1 MAAGTV
7 TGRARGIR
15 GACAAVLAAAV
26 AATGCSVPGPGP
38 DVTLRI
44 LAGSEIA
51 DLEPLLEEAEERTGV
66 AVELEYSGTLDG
78 MARIAAGD
86 RRGEGGEYD
95 AVWFASNRYLNL
107 DGEGRAAVHVETPVM
122 VSPVV
127 LGVDAGRARELGWD
141 GGAEVTWS
149 DVHRAVAE
157 EGFTYGMTN
166 PGASNSG
173 FSALIGVASAMADTG
188 AALRSEDVERVGPQL
203 AEFFAGQEVTAGSSG
218 WLTDAFVR
226 RAEGGRPVDGLVN
239 YESVILSL
247 NASGVLEEP
256 LAVVYPADGVVT
268 ADYPLTLLSDP
279 SEEALEGYQA
289 LVEDLTSEQTQQQI
303 ADRTRRRPVAAGA
316 ELSPPVPS
324 LVELP
329 FPASRAV
336 VDGLV
341 ADYSASLRRPARTVY
356 VLDVS
361 GSMEGDRLAELRA
374 ALGALTG
381 ADGGS
386 LAQSTQTF
394 QEREE
399 VTLLPFATRPA
410 DPLTFVLETGAVDEV
425 NADLSAAVA
434 GLEAEG
440 DTAAYDALVRAYGLL
455 EEGVGTD
462 SDDRPLMSVVLMTDG
477 EVNRGAGLEGFRESL
492 ATRSDEVARVPVFT
506 VLFGESDVPE
516 MTELAELTGGRV
528 FDARE
533 QDLEQV
539 FREVRGYQ

>member
-7 TGRARGIR
+7 TGRARGVR

-26 AATGCSVPGPGP
+26 AATGCSVPGPGS

-51 DLEPLLEEAEERTGV
+51 DLEPLLQEAEERTGV

-86 RRGEGGEYD
+86 RQGEGGEYD

-107 DGEGRAAVHVETPVM
+107 DGEGRSAVHVETPVM

-127 LGVDAGRARELGWD
+127 LGVDADRARELGWAD
-141 GGAEVTWS
+141 GAEVTWS

-188 AALRSEDVERVGPQL
+188 AALRSEDVERVGPEL
-203 AEFFAGQEVTAGSSG
+203 AEFFSGQEVTAGSSG

-226 RAEGGRPVDGLVN
+226 RAEDGSPVDGLVN

-247 NASGVLEEP
+247 NDSGALEEP
-256 LAVVYPADGVVT
+256 LTVVYPADGVVT

-279 SEEALEGYQA
+279 SEEALEGYGL
-289 LVEDLTSEQTQQQI
+289 LVEDLTSEGTQQQI

-361 GSMEGDRLAELRA
+361 GSMKGDRIEELRS

-425 NADLSAAVA
+425 SADLSEAVA

-440 DTAAYDALVRAYGLL
+440 HTAAYDALVRAYGLL
-455 EEGVGTD
+455 EEGTGSGD
-462 SDDRPLMSVVLMTDG
+462 QPLMSVVLMTDG
-477 EVNRGAGLEGFRESL
+477 EVNRGAGLDGFRQSL

-539 FREVRGYQ
+539 FREIRGYQ

>member
-1 MAAGTV
+1 
-7 TGRARGIR
+7 
-15 GACAAVLAAAV
+15 
-26 AATGCSVPGPGP
+26 
-38 DVTLRI
+38 
-44 LAGSEIA
+44 
-51 DLEPLLEEAEERTGV
+51 
-66 AVELEYSGTLDG
+66 
-78 MARIAAGD
+78 
-86 RRGEGGEYD
+86 
-95 AVWFASNRYLNL
+95 
-107 DGEGRAAVHVETPVM
+107 
-122 VSPVV
+122 
-127 LGVDAGRARELGWD
+127 
-141 GGAEVTWS
+141 
-149 DVHRAVAE
+149 
-157 EGFTYGMTN
+157 
-166 PGASNSG
+166 
-173 FSALIGVASAMADTG
+173 
-188 AALRSEDVERVGPQL
+188 
-203 AEFFAGQEVTAGSSG
+203 
-218 WLTDAFVR
+218 
-226 RAEGGRPVDGLVN
+226 VDGLVN

-247 NASGVLEEP
+247 NDSGALEEP
-256 LAVVYPADGVVT
+256 LTVVYPADGVVT

-279 SEEALEGYQA
+279 SEEALGGYGL
-289 LVEDLTSEQTQQQI
+289 LVEDLTSEGTQQQI

-361 GSMEGDRLAELRA
+361 GSMKGDRIEELRS

-425 NADLSAAVA
+425 SADLSEAVA

-440 DTAAYDALVRAYGLL
+440 HTAAYDALVRAYGLL
-455 EEGVGTD
+455 EEGTGSGD
-462 SDDRPLMSVVLMTDG
+462 QPLMSVVLMTDG
-477 EVNRGAGLEGFRESL
+477 EVNRGAGLDGFRQSL

-539 FREVRGYQ
+539 FREIRGYQ

>member
-1 MAAGTV
+1 MY
-7 TGRARGIR
+7 
-15 GACAAVLAAAV
+15 AAVLVVALV
-26 AATGCSVPGPGP
+26 AAGCVVLRMGP
-38 DVTLRI
+38 DVTLRV

-51 DLEPLLEEAEERTGV
+51 DLEPLLEEVEERTGV
-66 AVELEYSGTLDG
+66 AVELEYTGTLDG
-78 MARIAAGD
+78 MARIASGD
-86 RRGEGGEYD
+86 REGEGGEYD
-95 AVWFASNRYLNL
+95 AVWFASNRYLGL
-107 DGEGRAAVHVETPVM
+107 DEGGRSAVHVRTSIM

-127 LGVDAGRARELGWD
+127 LGVRADRARELGWTD
-141 GGAEVTWS
+141 GAEVTWT

-188 AALRSEDVERVGPQL
+188 AALRSEDVEQVGPEL
-203 AEFFAGQEVTAGSSG
+203 AEFFSGQEMTAGSSG
-218 WLTDAFVR
+218 WLADAFVR
-226 RAEGGRPVDGLVN
+226 RAERSRPVDGLIN

-247 NASGVLEEP
+247 NASDSLNEP
-256 LAVVYPADGVVT
+256 LTVVYPSDGVVT

-279 SEEALEGYQA
+279 SEEALEGYGL
-289 LVEDLTSEQTQQQI
+289 LVEDLTSTRTQQRI
-303 ADRTRRRPVAAGA
+303 ADQTWRRPVTAGA

-329 FPASRAV
+329 FPTSREV

-341 ADYSASLRRPARTVY
+341 GDYAASLRRPARTVY

-361 GSMEGDRLAELRA
+361 GSMEGERLDELQA

-381 ADGGS
+381 ASGGS
-386 LAQSTQTF
+386 LASSTQSF

-399 VTLLPFATRPA
+399 VTLLPFATEPA
-410 DPLTFVLETGAVDEV
+410 SPLTFVVEAGVVDEV
-425 NADLSAAVA
+425 NAELSEAVA
-434 GLEAEG
+434 GLEAGG
-440 DTAAYDALVRAYGLL
+440 DTAAYDALVRAYELL
-455 EEGVGTD
+455 EEGYAGPED
-462 SDDRPLMSVVLMTDG
+462 ERLMSVVLMTDG
-477 EVNRGAGLEGFRESL
+477 EVNRGTTLDEFGVSL
-492 ATRSDEVARVPVFT
+492 SGRPDAVETVPVFT

-516 MTELAELTGGRV
+516 MTELAELTGGQV

-539 FREVRGYQ
+539 FREIRGYQ

>member
-7 TGRARGIR
+7 TGRARGVR

-26 AATGCSVPGPGP
+26 AATGCSVPGPGS

-51 DLEPLLEEAEERTGV
+51 DLEPLLQEAEERTGV

-86 RRGEGGEYD
+86 RQGEGGEYD

-107 DGEGRAAVHVETPVM
+107 DGEGRSAVHVETPVM

-127 LGVDAGRARELGWD
+127 LGVDADRARELGWAD
-141 GGAEVTWS
+141 GAEVTWS

-188 AALRSEDVERVGPQL
+188 AALRSEDVERVGPEL
-203 AEFFAGQEVTAGSSG
+203 AEFFSGQEVTAGSSG

-226 RAEGGRPVDGLVN
+226 RAEDGSPVDGLVN

-247 NASGVLEEP
+247 NDSGALEEP
-256 LAVVYPADGVVT
+256 LTVVYPADGVVT

-279 SEEALEGYQA
+279 SEEALGGYGL
-289 LVEDLTSEQTQQQI
+289 LVEDLTSEGTQQQI

-361 GSMEGDRLAELRA
+361 GSMKGDRIEELRS

-425 NADLSAAVA
+425 SADLSEAVA

-440 DTAAYDALVRAYGLL
+440 HTAAYDALVRAYGLL
-455 EEGVGTD
+455 EEGTGSGD
-462 SDDRPLMSVVLMTDG
+462 HPLMSVVLMTDG
-477 EVNRGAGLEGFRESL
+477 EVNRGAGLDGFRQSL

-539 FREVRGYQ
+539 FREIRGYQ